1 MSFEHLVCCCGSC
14 TPTTSEVRISNGST
28 DFGATSWRRNG
39 GKTVYHIECCVADKT
54 SYRGRSETEADSQ
67 QWMAGILPRNAT
79 GKKVKIAFAVLPSV
93 TETQTA
99 KAEALGIVTLLST
112 TFRLASEPAADPE
125 DDGTTVELGYLFHP
139 DSWGNGFATE
149 SLREF
154 ISAYVKQRAA
164 REQQG
169 DMQFEIR
176 ASAHS
181 ANGASVRVLET
192 LGFEELGRFEH
203 EGRLPLSK
211 EASREVI
218 LHMRLRK

>member
-1 MSFEHLVCCCGSC
+1 MDVDELRTPRLLLRQLHTNDLGSQDL
-14 TPTTSEVRISNGST
+14 EWFHRLWSNEL
-28 DFGATSWRRNG
+28 ATQWRQD
-39 GKTVYHIECCVADKT
+39 H
-54 SYRGRSETEADSQ
+54 SQ

-112 TFRLASEPAADPE
+112 AFRLASEPAADPE

-181 ANGASVRVLET
+181 ANGASVRVLEK

-203 EGRLPLSK
+203 EGRLPLRK